1 MSESATTLDTGPV
14 PAAGVPRSTRE
25 RVVRTAARLF
35 LARSYQSV
43 GVNEICAEAQVQK
56 GSFYHFFPSKSDLV
70 MAVIDHHAAVMWA
83 LLDKHERAARGP
95 ANKIRAI
102 AEVVDESQHAL
113 VKSFGRAVGCPLGNL
128 AVELATTE
136 DAAGKHAAAV
146 FARLEERVAGHC
158 WDAAEVGQLA
168 PGVDPD
174 ELAHRIIATMEGMI
188 LLAKVSDSDV
198 GAVPVAIH
206 RVIDSSLAKTTA
218 A

>member
-1 MSESATTLDTGPV
+1 MVL
-14 PAAGVPRSTRE
+14 
-25 RVVRTAARLF
+25 TAARLF

-43 GVNEICAEAQVQK
+43 SVNEICAVAQVQK
-56 GSFYHFFPSKSDLV
+56 GSFYHFFPSKSDLLI
-70 MAVIDHHAAVMWA
+70 AVIDHHAAVMWEMM
-83 LLDKHERAARGP
+83 DKHERAARGP

-102 AEVVDESQHAL
+102 AGVMDESQRGL

-136 DAAGKHAAAV
+136 DVAGKHVAAV

-168 PGVDPD
+168 EGVDPD
-174 ELAHRIIATMEGMI
+174 ELAHLVIATMEGMI

-198 GAVPVAIH
+198 GAVPVAIN
-206 RVIDSSLAKTTA
+206 RTIDSYLVKASGA
-218 A
+218 